1 MTHLEEVLSTLQNE
15 VQSMALL
22 VLKQLEKTKKAL
34 LNFDKNLAQDVLHG
48 EKRVNAFELK
58 IDMVCENI
66 VALYNPVAK
75 DMRMVFAFFKI
86 NAHLE
91 RMGDYAKNISKDVVD
106 LKQPYNPQLLE
117 DLKIEKMFEM
127 ANDMISQNIS
137 AMTINDTEA
146 ARSIFDMDLEIN
158 KLNFKGNKSIAEY
171 AKQHP
176 DEMEDLL
183 NLSSTLRRL
192 ERVGDYNTNIAEEL
206 IFYFDAMV
214 LKHNSSGKV

>member
-1 MTHLEEVLSTLQNE
+1 MTHLEEVLSSLNTE

-22 VLKQLEKTKKAL
+22 VLKQLKKTKEAL
-34 LNFDKNLAQDVLHG
+34 LNFDKTLAQDVLHG

-58 IDMVCENI
+58 IDMLCENI

-86 NAHLE
+86 NSHLE
-91 RMGDYAKNISKDVVD
+91 RMGDYAKNISIDVSN
-106 LKQPYNPQLLE
+106 LEKPYDPALLQS
-117 DLKIEKMFEM
+117 LKIETMFEI
-127 ANDMISQNIS
+127 ADEMISQNIA

-146 ARSIFDMDLEIN
+146 ARSIFDMDLKLNALNYNGN
-158 KLNFKGNKSIAEY
+158 KLIAEY
-171 AKQHP
+171 MKDHNEQIP
-176 DEMEDLL
+176 ELL

-214 LKHNSSGKV
+214 LKHKK

>member
-1 MTHLEEVLSTLQNE
+1 MTHLEEVLSSLNKE

-22 VLKQLEKTKKAL
+22 VLKQLKKTKEAL
-34 LNFDKNLAQDVLHG
+34 LNFDKTLAQDVLHG

-58 IDMVCENI
+58 IDMLCENI

-86 NAHLE
+86 NSHLE
-91 RMGDYAKNISKDVVD
+91 RMGDYAKNISKDVAN
-106 LKQPYNPQLLE
+106 LEKPYDSVLLE
-117 DLKIEKMFEM
+117 SLEIERMFDIADE
-127 ANDMISQNIS
+127 MISQNIA

-146 ARSIFDMDLEIN
+146 ARSIFDMDLKLNAMNFNGN
-158 KLNFKGNKSIAEY
+158 KLIAEY
-171 AKQHP
+171 MKDHNEQIP
-176 DEMEDLL
+176 DLL

-214 LKHNSSGKV
+214 LKHKK

>member
-91 RMGDYAKNISKDVVD
+91 RMGDYAKTISKDVVD
-106 LKQPYNPQLLE
+106 LKNPYTTQLLE
-117 DLKIEKMFEM
+117 DLKIEKMFDI

-146 ARSIFDMDLEIN
+146 ARSIFDMDLELN
-158 KLNFKGNKSIAEY
+158 KLNFKGNKLIAEY

-214 LKHNSSGKV
+214 LKHNASGKV

>member
-1 MTHLEEVLSTLQNE
+1 MTHLEEVLSSLNTE

-22 VLKQLEKTKKAL
+22 VLKQLKKTKEAL
-34 LNFDKNLAQDVLHG
+34 LNFDKTLAQDVLHG

-58 IDMVCENI
+58 IDMLCENI

-86 NAHLE
+86 NSHLE
-91 RMGDYAKNISKDVVD
+91 RMGDYAKNISKDVTNLEKSYD
-106 LKQPYNPQLLE
+106 PALLQS
-117 DLKIEKMFEM
+117 LKIETMFEI
-127 ANDMISQNIS
+127 ADEMISQNIA

-146 ARSIFDMDLEIN
+146 ARSIFEMDLKLNALNYNGN
-158 KLNFKGNKSIAEY
+158 KLIAEY
-171 AKQHP
+171 MKDHNEQIP
-176 DEMEDLL
+176 DLL

-214 LKHNSSGKV
+214 LKHKK

>member
-1 MTHLEEVLSTLQNE
+1 MTHLEEVLASLKNE
-15 VQSMALL
+15 VQAMALL
-22 VLKQLEKTKKAL
+22 VLKQLKKTKKAL
-34 LNFDKNLAQDVLHG
+34 LENDKHLAQDVLHG

-91 RMGDYAKNISKDVVD
+91 RMGDYAKNISKDVAN
-106 LKQPYNPQLLE
+106 LKQPYNAQLLE
-117 DLKIEKMFEM
+117 DLKIERMFDI
-127 ANDMISQNIS
+127 ANEMISQNIS
-137 AMTINDTEA
+137 AMTISDTEA
-146 ARSIFDMDLEIN
+146 ARSIFDMDQELN
-158 KLNFKGNKSIAEY
+158 KLNSTGNTVIAEY
-171 AKQHP
+171 AKLHP

-183 NLSSTLRRL
+183 NLASTLRRL

-214 LKHNSSGKV
+214 LKHNK